1 MSLTMRL
8 TESVVFLL
16 ISVYRVNAPWAALL
30 VICSTVLL
38 LLSIFGLFVQ
48 SCTVAPDIFN
58 HASSLT
64 RVNLQAKAP
73 DGGPGLDGADRA
85 HLLQKMRVRLG
96 NTDSQ
101 AETEYVAFRD
111 AVGDGDCREGKIRT
125 DRRYR

>member
-1 MSLTMRL
+1 MSLTIRL

-64 RVNLQAKAP
+64 R
-73 DGGPGLDGADRA
+73 GPGLDGADRA

-101 AETEYVAFRD
+101 AETEYVAFRG
-111 AVGDGDCREGKIRT
+111 AVGDGDCREGKIRR
-125 DRRYR
+125 DRRYH